1 MWSAVAPFGY
11 CMRLGIFDYI
21 SVLVYFKRHNV
32 YLSDTGVE
40 ESPTKKLNFEICTC
54 VEVFNVC
61 EI

>member
-1 MWSAVAPFGY
+1 
-11 CMRLGIFDYI
+11 MRLGIFDYI